1 MSKVY
6 STEKKICR
14 KCGEDPCL
22 CRAKKQSRS
31 TGPVRVIRETKGR
44 KGAGVTYV
52 TGLNM
57 SETDLRRLL
66 SEWKKNLGCGGSL
79 RGGVLELQGDHREV
93 LLAELAA
100 LGISAKRS
108 GG

>member
-6 STEKKICR
+6 STEKNICR
-14 KCGEDPCL
+14 KCGADPCL
-22 CRAKKQSRS
+22 CHAKKQSRS
-31 TGPVRVIRETKGR
+31 TGSVRVIRETKGR

-57 SETDLRRLL
+57 DETELRHLL
-66 SEWKKNLGCGGSL
+66 SEWKRNLGCGGAL
-79 RGGVLELQGDHREV
+79 RGGVLELQGDHREI